1 MKIFKR
7 KPKVIDEIRSVLENM
22 KETPQDS
29 EEYARMAKN
38 LETLCSANEKNSK
51 NKVSLV
57 GPLLTVAGSLIGIVM
72 IIYGEETRIITSKAL
87 GLLVKGRV

>member
-1 MKIFKR
+1 MNIFKR

-22 KETPQDS
+22 KGVSQES

-72 IIYGEETRIITSKAL
+72 IIYGEETRIITTKAL